1 MFFHF
6 ARVILMFL
14 IQTIGI
20 VPGMDTNDTLK
31 LPRAGGADPDSGQ
44 PGDLFVTIKVS

>member
-1 MFFHF
+1 
-6 ARVILMFL
+6 VS
-14 IQTIGI
+14 
-20 VPGMDTNDTLK
+20 GMDSNDTLK